1 MPLWHGVLPYG
12 ALMQHDR
19 GNITEHGGWVTTRQA
34 ARALNVMPR
43 QVRNYI
49 AAGDL
54 EGRKEGN
61 GVTERW
67 LVSISSVEALRQKRH
82 SEDKLPRQ
90 YRDVSGDAEDTGQ
103 SVGNTAEL
111 IRELAARL
119 EDAQYEL
126 GRAESRLEL
135 TSQAESTLR
144 EDLARERKRAEAE
157 RERAERLEAEL
168 REAQKQ
174 PTELREAPE
183 TVSEDTEK
191 VDAPPEQ
198 QESTEHRS
206 WWRRFFGIE

>member
-1 MPLWHGVLPYG
+1 MPLRHGVLPYG

-82 SEDKLPRQ
+82 SEDKLTRQ

-111 IRELAARL
+111 IRELAALDRKSTRL
-119 EDAQYEL
+119 NSSHL
-126 GRAESRLEL
+126 VIS
-135 TSQAESTLR
+135 
-144 EDLARERKRAEAE
+144 
-157 RERAERLEAEL
+157 
-168 REAQKQ
+168 
-174 PTELREAPE
+174 
-183 TVSEDTEK
+183 
-191 VDAPPEQ
+191 
-198 QESTEHRS
+198 
-206 WWRRFFGIE
+206 